1 MAKTKIISLRM
12 KSASPN
18 SGPFNIADDLGNTL
32 DTNVPL
38 STLIHGISYTV
49 DDTVEVV
56 SLTSVGDCE
65 YTKFFSVLKSIPL
78 QEYQNIQFTASRTGC
93 VWTHLRNDTLYNYY
107 YGDIKPYIIEY
118 PFAYKYHDQILQNIK
133 DYSKVYTYIPSLLGE
148 FDANSKIQTD
158 DKYFNKAVLYNGQQ
172 STGILELVPKPM
184 NNLSAYLQ
192 YPILNSDSKTIT
204 FAKTD
209 SFYQYNTFWALQKDD
224 QVPLFKTSCESKS
237 IDKVVNQDNMNYGDL
252 SFKKSQL
259 RAKNV
264 KVRHILDNSSTTH
277 IVSQFIVAPAQ
288 ISYK

>member
-1 MAKTKIISLRM
+1 MKVINLKITA
-12 KSASPN
+12 ASPN
-18 SGPFNIADDLGNTL
+18 IGPFDITDDLDNTL
-32 DTNVPL
+32 GTNVPL
-38 STLIHGISYTV
+38 SNLIHGISY
-49 DDTVEVV
+49 EVQHQV
-56 SLTSVGDCE
+56 AVVTLKSHGDC
-65 YTKFFSVLKSIPL
+65 
-78 QEYQNIQFTASRTGC
+78 NFTASFKVSDSIPNQEYINASFRPLRTGC
-93 VWTHLRNDTLYNYY
+93 LWNHLRNDTLYNYY
-107 YGDIKPYIIEY
+107 YGDIAPYIIEY

-133 DYSKVYTYIPSLLGE
+133 DYSKVYTYIPSTVGE
-148 FDANSKIQTD
+148 FDSNSKIQTD

-259 RAKNV
+259 RAKNI
-264 KVRHILDNSSTTH
+264 KVRHILDNTSTSH

>member
-1 MAKTKIISLRM
+1 MATKTINLKITS
-12 KSASPN
+12 SSPN
-18 SGPFNIADDLGNTL
+18 VGPFDITTDSDITVGSNVSLSDLIFG
-32 DTNVPL
+32 V
-38 STLIHGISYTV
+38 SYLV
-49 DDTVEVV
+49 DSSVEVV
-56 SLTSVGDCE
+56 TVTSKGDCE
-65 YTKFFSVLKSIPL
+65 FSKNFDVVNIPN
-78 QEYQNIQFTASRTGC
+78 QEYITATYTPKRTGC
-93 VWTHLRNDTLYNYY
+93 LWTHLRNDTLYNYY
-107 YGDIKPYIIEY
+107 YGDIAPYIIEY

-133 DYSKVYTYIPSLLGE
+133 DYSKVYVYLPSILGS
-148 FDANSKIQTD
+148 FDSNSKIQVD
-158 DKYFNKAVLYNGQQ
+158 DRYFNKAVLYNGQQ
-172 STGILELVPKPM
+172 STGIIELVPKPM
-184 NNLSAYLQ
+184 NDLSAYLQ

-204 FAKTD
+204 YAKTD

-264 KVRHILDNSSTTH
+264 KVRHILDNSSITH

>member
-1 MAKTKIISLRM
+1 MATKIINLKITS
-12 KSASPN
+12 SSPN
-18 SGPFNIADDLGNTL
+18 VGPFDITTDSDITVGSNVSLSDLIFG
-32 DTNVPL
+32 V
-38 STLIHGISYTV
+38 SYEV
-49 DDTVEVV
+49 DSSVEVV
-56 SLTSVGDCE
+56 TVTSKGDCE
-65 YTKFFSVLKSIPL
+65 FSKNFNVVNIPN
-78 QEYQNIQFTASRTGC
+78 QEYITATYTPKRTGC
-93 VWTHLRNDTLYNYY
+93 LWTHLRNDTLYNYY
-107 YGDIKPYIIEY
+107 YGDIAPYIIEY

-133 DYSKVYTYIPSLLGE
+133 DYSKVYVYLPSVLGS
-148 FDANSKIQTD
+148 FDSNSKIQVD
-158 DKYFNKAVLYNGQQ
+158 DRYFNKAVLYNGQQ
-172 STGILELVPKPM
+172 STGIIELVPKPM
-184 NNLSAYLQ
+184 NDLSAYLQ

-204 FAKTD
+204 YAKTD

-264 KVRHILDNSSTTH
+264 KVRHILDNSSITH

>member
-1 MAKTKIISLRM
+1 MKTIHLKITA
-12 KSASPN
+12 ASPN
-18 SGPFNIADDLGNTL
+18 VGPFNITDDSGNTIA
-32 DTNVPL
+32 TGVSL
-38 STLIHGISYTV
+38 SSLISGVVYEV
-49 DDTVEVV
+49 DSSVEVV
-56 SLTSVGDCE
+56 TLTSTGDCE
-65 YTKFFSVLKSIPL
+65 FTKDFSVVDNMTAF
-78 QEYQNIQFTASRTGC
+78 EYQNLTFRPLRTGC

-107 YGDIKPYIIEY
+107 YGDIAPYIIEY
-118 PFAYKYHDQILQNIK
+118 PFAYKYNDQILQNIK
-133 DYSKVYTYIPSLLGE
+133 DYSKVYTYIPSVVGE
-148 FDANSKIQTD
+148 FDSNSKIQTD

>member
-1 MAKTKIISLRM
+1 MATKTINLKITS
-12 KSASPN
+12 SSPN
-18 SGPFNIADDLGNTL
+18 VGPFDITTDSDITVGSNVSLSDLIFG
-32 DTNVPL
+32 V
-38 STLIHGISYTV
+38 SYLV
-49 DDTVEVV
+49 DSSVEVV
-56 SLTSVGDCE
+56 TVTSKGDCE
-65 YTKFFSVLKSIPL
+65 FSKNFDVVNIPN
-78 QEYQNIQFTASRTGC
+78 QEYITATYTPKRTGC
-93 VWTHLRNDTLYNYY
+93 LWTHLRNDTLYNYY
-107 YGDIKPYIIEY
+107 YGDIAPYIIEY

-133 DYSKVYTYIPSLLGE
+133 DYSKVYVYLPSVLGS
-148 FDANSKIQTD
+148 FDSNSKIQVD
-158 DKYFNKAVLYNGQQ
+158 DRYFNKAVLYNGQQ
-172 STGILELVPKPM
+172 STGIIELVPKPM
-184 NNLSAYLQ
+184 NDLSAYLQ

-204 FAKTD
+204 YAKTD

-264 KVRHILDNSSTTH
+264 KVRHILDNSSITH

>member
-1 MAKTKIISLRM
+1 MTKIINIKILA
-12 KSASPN
+12 ASPN
-18 SGPFNIADDLGNTL
+18 TGPFDIFDDQSNVI
-32 DTNVPL
+32 DTSVSL
-38 STLIHGISYTV
+38 SKLAHGVSYTV
-49 DDTVEVV
+49 DQ
-56 SLTSVGDCE
+56 SVLVIELKSHGDCE
-65 YTKFFSVLKSIPL
+65 YSKFITLEDIPDETYSNAVFKPL
-78 QEYQNIQFTASRTGC
+78 RTGC
-93 VWTHLRNDTLYNYY
+93 LWTHLRNDTLYNYY
-107 YGDIKPYIIEY
+107 YGDIAPYIIEY
-118 PFAYKYHDQILQNIK
+118 PFSYKYHDQILQNIK
-133 DYSKVYTYIPSLLGE
+133 DYSKVYTYIPSVLGE

-184 NNLSAYLQ
+184 NNLSEYLQ
-192 YPILNSDSKTIT
+192 YPILNTDSKTIT

>member
-1 MAKTKIISLRM
+1 M

-18 SGPFNIADDLGNTL
+18 SGPFTIKDDLGNTL
-32 DTNVPL
+32 GTNVTL
-38 STLIHGISYTV
+38 SSLIHGIAYEV
-49 DDTVEVV
+49 DSQVEVITLI
-56 SLTSVGDCE
+56 SSGDCE
-65 YTKFFSVLKSIPL
+65 YTKRFSVLRSVPL
-78 QEYQNIQFTASRTGC
+78 AEYQNIQFQPLRTGC
-93 VWTHLRNDTLYNYY
+93 LWTHLRNDTLYNYY
-107 YGDIKPYIIEY
+107 YGDIKPYVIEY

-237 IDKVVNQDNMNYGDL
+237 IDKVVNQDNMDYGDL

>member
-1 MAKTKIISLRM
+1 MSTKVINIKISA
-12 KSASPN
+12 ASPN
-18 SGPFNIADDLGNTL
+18 SGPFNIIDDQDNIVGSNIS
-32 DTNVPL
+32 L
-38 STLIHGISYTV
+38 SNLAAGMAFTV
-49 DDTVEVV
+49 DSTV
-56 SLTSVGDCE
+56 SVITLQSTGDCE
-65 YTKFFSVLKSIPL
+65 YTKSFSVADNIPL
-78 QEYQNIQFTASRTGC
+78 NEYMNIRFKPLKTGC

-107 YGDIKPYIIEY
+107 YGDIKPYVIEY
-118 PFAYKYHDQILQNIK
+118 PFAYKYHDEILQNIK
-133 DYSKVYTYIPSLLGE
+133 DYSKVYTYIPSTVGA
-148 FDANSKIQTD
+148 FDSNSKIQTD

-192 YPILNSDSKTIT
+192 YPILNSDSKTIVFT
-204 FAKTD
+204 KTD

-259 RAKNV
+259 RAKNL
-264 KVRHILDNSSTTH
+264 KVRHILDNTSTSH

>member
-1 MAKTKIISLRM
+1 M

-18 SGPFNIADDLGNTL
+18 SGPFTIKDDLGNTL
-32 DTNVPL
+32 GTNVTL
-38 STLIHGISYTV
+38 SSLIHGITYEV
-49 DDTVEVV
+49 DSNVEVITLI
-56 SLTSVGDCE
+56 SSGDCE
-65 YTKFFSVLKSIPL
+65 YTKRFSVLRSVPL
-78 QEYQNIQFTASRTGC
+78 VEYQNIQFQPLRTGC
-93 VWTHLRNDTLYNYY
+93 LWTHLRNDTLYNYY

-237 IDKVVNQDNMNYGDL
+237 IDKVVNQDNMDYGDL

>member
-1 MAKTKIISLRM
+1 MAKTTISLRM

-18 SGPFNIADDLGNTL
+18 SGPFTIKDDLGNTL
-32 DTNVPL
+32 GTNVTL
-38 STLIHGISYTV
+38 SSLIHGIAYEV
-49 DDTVEVV
+49 DSKVEVITLI
-56 SLTSVGDCE
+56 SSGDCE
-65 YTKFFSVLKSIPL
+65 YTKRFSVLRSVPL
-78 QEYQNIQFTASRTGC
+78 AEYQNIQFQPLRTGC
-93 VWTHLRNDTLYNYY
+93 LWTHLRNDTLYNYY
-107 YGDIKPYIIEY
+107 YGDIKPYVIEY

-237 IDKVVNQDNMNYGDL
+237 IDKVVNQDNMDYGDL

>member
-1 MAKTKIISLRM
+1 MARTTINLRM

-18 SGPFNIADDLGNTL
+18 SGPFTIKDDLGNTL
-32 DTNVPL
+32 GTNVTL
-38 STLIHGISYTV
+38 SSLIHGITYEV
-49 DDTVEVV
+49 DSNVEVITLI
-56 SLTSVGDCE
+56 SSGDCE
-65 YTKFFSVLKSIPL
+65 YTKRFSVLRSVPL
-78 QEYQNIQFTASRTGC
+78 VEYQNIQFQPLRTGC
-93 VWTHLRNDTLYNYY
+93 LWTHLRNDTLYNYY

-237 IDKVVNQDNMNYGDL
+237 IDKVVNQDNMDYGDL

>member
-1 MAKTKIISLRM
+1 M

-18 SGPFNIADDLGNTL
+18 SGPFTIKDDLGNTL
-32 DTNVPL
+32 GTNVTL
-38 STLIHGISYTV
+38 SSLIHGIAYEV
-49 DDTVEVV
+49 DSKVEVITLI
-56 SLTSVGDCE
+56 SSGDCE
-65 YTKFFSVLKSIPL
+65 YTKRFSVLRSVPL
-78 QEYQNIQFTASRTGC
+78 VEYQNIQFQPLRTGC
-93 VWTHLRNDTLYNYY
+93 LWTHLRNDTLYNYY
-107 YGDIKPYIIEY
+107 YGDIKPYVIEY

-237 IDKVVNQDNMNYGDL
+237 IDKVVNQDNMDYGDL

>member
-1 MAKTKIISLRM
+1 M

-18 SGPFNIADDLGNTL
+18 SGPFTIKDDLDNTL
-32 DTNVPL
+32 GTNVTL
-38 STLIHGISYTV
+38 SSLIHGITYEV
-49 DDTVEVV
+49 DSNVEVITLI
-56 SLTSVGDCE
+56 SSGDCE
-65 YTKFFSVLKSIPL
+65 YTKRFSVLRSVPL
-78 QEYQNIQFTASRTGC
+78 VEYQNIQFQPLRTGC
-93 VWTHLRNDTLYNYY
+93 LWTHLRNDTLYNYY

-237 IDKVVNQDNMNYGDL
+237 IDKVVNQDNMDYGDL

>member
-1 MAKTKIISLRM
+1 MATTTINLRM

-18 SGPFNIADDLGNTL
+18 SGPFTIKDDLGNTL
-32 DTNVPL
+32 GTNVTL
-38 STLIHGISYTV
+38 SSLIHGITYEV
-49 DDTVEVV
+49 DSNVEVITLI
-56 SLTSVGDCE
+56 SSGDCE
-65 YTKFFSVLKSIPL
+65 YTKRFSVLRSVPL
-78 QEYQNIQFTASRTGC
+78 VEYQNIQFQPLRTGC
-93 VWTHLRNDTLYNYY
+93 LWTHLRNDTLYNYY

-237 IDKVVNQDNMNYGDL
+237 IDKVVNQDNMDYGDL